1 MDGEINSEL
10 IKTAAQLKAIERAAQ
25 IIDDTYEAVLASVK
39 EGDSEKDIADFIEE
53 FVLMQGASGLSFDTI
68 VAFAEG
74 GAEPHH
80 VPTDKKL
87 EKGMLVT
94 IDMGAVYDGF
104 CSDFTRTFA
113 FGKINDKQREVY
125 DIVYNAQKLGIAA
138 TKVGVNCA
146 NLDAVCRDY
155 IAQHGYGDKF
165 IHTTGHGVGKL
176 IHEAPRIG
184 KGSEETLA
192 KNMVITIEPGI
203 YIADEMG
210 VRIEDMV
217 IVGKKGPV
225 SRIPT
230 ELIIVDR

>member
-1 MDGEINSEL
+1 MDDNNEIV
-10 IKTAAQLKAIERAAQ
+10 KTAAQLKAIERAAQ

-39 EGDSEKDIADFIEE
+39 EGDTEKDIADFIQE

-68 VAFAEG
+68 VAFADG

-80 VPTDKKL
+80 VPTDRKL

-94 IDMGAVYDGF
+94 IDMGAVYDGY

-113 FGKINDKQREVY
+113 FGNINEKQREVY
-125 DIVYNAQKLGIAA
+125 DVVYRAQKMGIDA
-138 TKVGVNCA
+138 TKAGMKCEA
-146 NLDAVCRDY
+146 LDAVCRNH
-155 IAQHGYGDKF
+155 IAAAGYGDKF

-176 IHEAPRIG
+176 IHEAPRVG
-184 KGSEETLA
+184 KGSDEVLK

-203 YIADEMG
+203 YIAGEMG

-217 IVGKKGPV
+217 IVGRKGPV

-230 ELIIVDR
+230 ELIVIDR